1 MKWLDAAIIAVGVA
15 AAVPVLAQQ
24 PVGPEPLP
32 EESAFVEHRLT
43 LQLSDGGE
51 GKQSQVLN
59 VAYNV
64 LTYYGP
70 DKVSIDV
77 VTFGQGIDLLRD
89 GNPNVER
96 ISSLVSQGVH
106 FDICMNSVETFER
119 NTGKPFPLNPLAHPV
134 QACVPRIMTLAEHGY
149 TTVRP

>member
-1 MKWLDAAIIAVGVA
+1 MKWLGAAIIAVGLSA
-15 AAVPVLAQQ
+15 AASAQAQ
-24 PVGPEPLP
+24 KPAAPESLP

-43 LQLSDGGE
+43 LQLSDGGDA
-51 GKQSQVLN
+51 KQAQVLN

-77 VTFGQGIDLLRD
+77 VAFGQGIDLLRD
-89 GNPNVER
+89 GNPNAER

-134 QACVPRIMTLAEHGY
+134 QAGVPRIMTLAEHGY